1 MYIYIYLYIIN
12 TFQNSTHGGRGG
24 RLRAAENIS
33 DTSTFR
39 SYLHTDQSKLKPCLY
54 SGLSTLCEERSE
66 LSNAVLGVREEMR
79 LDLRREGRELIRRRN
94 IARLQSSHARLE
106 GRKLHRKLHT
116 SGPTRHSWEARAGAA
131 RRQGHARRVALRAPD
146 IYIQMS
152 RARELSG
159 RALIGQTP
167 SRALAWASVH
177 LLPRLHIL
185 AQLEQLLRADRHG
198 STQGK

>member
-1 MYIYIYLYIIN
+1 MIYLYIYYIGSYMYIYIYLYIIN

-79 LDLRREGRELIRRRN
+79 LDL
-94 IARLQSSHARLE
+94 
-106 GRKLHRKLHT
+106 
-116 SGPTRHSWEARAGAA
+116 
-131 RRQGHARRVALRAPD
+131 
-146 IYIQMS
+146 
-152 RARELSG
+152 
-159 RALIGQTP
+159 
-167 SRALAWASVH
+167 
-177 LLPRLHIL
+177 LPRLHIL
-185 AQLEQLLRADRHG
+185 AQLEQLLLCVEDLLRELVIAQLVGVVDGGQRHPQIATHCDCWARSRRGDRQARGLRCGENDDEEPGQHRRG
-198 STQGK
+198 TREERFRVLPAPRFVLVCRPSSLSVYEISHS

>member
-1 MYIYIYLYIIN
+1 MIYLYIYYIGSYMYIYIYLYIIN

-79 LDLRREGRELIRRRN
+79 LDL
-94 IARLQSSHARLE
+94 
-106 GRKLHRKLHT
+106 
-116 SGPTRHSWEARAGAA
+116 
-131 RRQGHARRVALRAPD
+131 
-146 IYIQMS
+146 
-152 RARELSG
+152 
-159 RALIGQTP
+159 
-167 SRALAWASVH
+167 
-177 LLPRLHIL
+177 LPRLHIL